1 MNNNK
6 TFEEEKIRLKKVIKL
21 INKYIEESNLKF
33 NEQKHTIIGFKEGQR
48 GTQFVR
54 QALMSQYATEIN
66 NLEKIKDNPYF
77 GRFDFK

>member
-33 NEQKHTIIGFKEGQR
+33 N
-48 GTQFVR
+48 
-54 QALMSQYATEIN
+54 
-66 NLEKIKDNPYF
+66 
-77 GRFDFK
+77 

>member
-33 NEQKHTIIGFKEGQR
+33 NEQKRSEEHTSELQSR
-48 GTQFVR
+48 
-54 QALMSQYATEIN
+54 
-66 NLEKIKDNPYF
+66 
-77 GRFDFK
+77 